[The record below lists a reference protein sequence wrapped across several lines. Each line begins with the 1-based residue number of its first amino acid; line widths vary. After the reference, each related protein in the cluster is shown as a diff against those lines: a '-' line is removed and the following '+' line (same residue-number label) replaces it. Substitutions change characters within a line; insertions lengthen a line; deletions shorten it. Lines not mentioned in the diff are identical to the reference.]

1 MDGAA
6 LGFIAAAPAPISA
19 GFGGVGAADL
29 GAAVSALG
37 PGSLILDLENI
48 STCVYEGFRV

>member
-19 GFGGVGAADL
+19 GFGGVGAAEL